1 VSAPA
6 ISIQPVTTRA
16 QRDWVRQVT
25 ISEWGAEIVIAHG
38 TVFHPADLPAFFAGP
53 TRQPVGLITYH
64 LCQEMCEI
72 VTINAWLENRG
83 IGSALIQAVEQV
95 TRQAGCRRL
104 FLVTTNNNLHA
115 LRFFQK
121 RGFHICALRVGAIE
135 ESRRLKPQIPLV
147 DDEGLPIRDEIELEL
162 IY

>member
-1 VSAPA
+1 MSAPGL
-6 ISIQPVTTRA
+6 SIRPITTRA

-25 ISEWGAEIVIAHG
+25 ISAWGAEIVVAHG
-38 TVFHPADLPAFFAGP
+38 TVFHPADLPAFFAGHP
-53 TRQPVGLITYH
+53 RQPAGLITYQ

-72 VTINAWLENRG
+72 VTINSWRENLG
-83 IGSALIQAVEQV
+83 IGSALIQAVQQA

-121 RGFHICALRVGAIE
+121 RGFQICALRVGALE

-147 DDEGLPIRDEIELEL
+147 DDQGLPIRDEIELEMTF
-162 IY
+162 